1 MKKIAIVGTQGVPAQ
16 YGGFETLVEY
26 LIKYLGNKIEITVF
40 ASSKIYGKNA
50 PDEYKG
56 VKMVYVPFNPN
67 GALSVVYDSLS
78 LLKSCRSYDKVLVLG
93 ASGGLIFPLLKVYRE
108 KFILNFGG
116 LDWGR
121 EKWGRFAKWYLKKA
135 EKLAI
140 KNSAVLVADN
150 KGIQEYIKKEYNRD
164 SVLIAY
170 GGDQVRKVD
179 VTDEYREKFPFLSVP
194 YILDVARIQ
203 ADNNIEMI
211 LKAFEGIENYNLVII
226 GNWANSFYGQQLKK
240 QYEQQKNI
248 WLLDPIYDQKLLN
261 VIRGNAFLYIHGH
274 SAGGTNPALVEAMS
288 LGLPIYCYNNGFNNY
303 TTENQSV
310 YFNTAAHLHDL
321 LLKLD
326 ATELKQL
333 GLRMQTVA
341 ARNYTWENIA
351 NKYMKLFL

>member
-26 LIKYLGNKIEITVF
+26 LIRYLGDKIEITVF

-50 PDEYKG
+50 PEEYKG

-93 ASGGLIFPLLKVYRE
+93 ASGGLIFPFLKKYRN

-121 EKWGRFAKWYLKKA
+121 EKWGRFARWYLKKA

-140 KNSAVLVADN
+140 NNSAILVADN
-150 KGIQEYIKKEYNRD
+150 KGIQDYIKKEYNRN
-164 SVLIAY
+164 SELIAY

-179 VTDEYREKFPFLSVP
+179 VTAEHLEKFPFLSTP
-194 YILDVARIQ
+194 YVLDVARIQ

-211 LKAFEGIENYNLVII
+211 LGAFEGIEDYNLVIV
-226 GNWANSFYGQQLKK
+226 GNWEKSFYGQQLKK
-240 QYEQQKNI
+240 QYEQKRKI
-248 WLLDPIYDQKLLN
+248 WLLDPVYDQELLN
-261 VIRGNAFLYIHGH
+261 VIRGNASLYIHGH

-288 LGLPIYCYNNGFNNY
+288 LGLPIYCFNNGFNNY
-303 TTENQSV
+303 TTENQAV
-310 YFNTAAHLHDL
+310 YFDSSEHLHDL
-321 LLKLD
+321 LLQLD
-326 ATELKQL
+326 VIKLKQL
-333 GLRMQTVA
+333 GMKMQMIA
-341 ARNYTWENIA
+341 GRNYTWENIA